1 MSFDGRQAT
10 ELIGGLSRRGGLLAG
25 KTAVVTGGASG
36 IGLATVRAMTRE
48 GARVIVVDISAD
60 GLRAVRAE
68 LPDVPDPFTVT
79 LDVTDRPG
87 LERLRD
93 SLRDAGVALDIIVA
107 NAGINVRV
115 SALDLGDV
123 DAQRILDTNLLGA
136 FRTLQV
142 LAPLALDRP
151 GARFVL
157 TSSVAAIQGFDL
169 RAVYTATKGGLT
181 ALARSLAIEWGR
193 FGATV
198 NAVGP
203 GVIRTPLLERYLA
216 EYPERG
222 TAAIDHTPLGRLGEP
237 DDVAEVVLFLASD
250 AARFVTGQTI
260 YVDGGLS
267 AGHPW
272 W

>member
-1 MSFDGRQAT
+1 MSA
-10 ELIGGLSRRGGLLAG
+10 LLAG
-25 KTAVVTGGASG
+25 KTALVTGGASG
-36 IGLATVRAMTRE
+36 IGLATVRAMARE
-48 GARVIVVDISAD
+48 GARLIVVDISDD
-60 GLRAVRAE
+60 GLRALREEFPGAAE
-68 LPDVPDPFTVT
+68 PFTVT
-79 LDVTDRPG
+79 LDVRDRPG
-87 LERLRD
+87 MEQLRD
-93 SLRDAGVALDIIVA
+93 SLRGAGVALDVVVA
-107 NAGINVRV
+107 NAGINVRA
-115 SALDLGDV
+115 SALELDDL

-169 RAVYTATKGGLT
+169 RAAYTATKGGLT

-216 EYPERG
+216 QYPERG
-222 TAAIDHTPLGRLGEP
+222 TASIEHTPLGRLGEP
-237 DDVAEVVLFLASD
+237 EDVADVIVFLASD
-250 AARFVTGQTI
+250 AARFVTGQTL